1 MTSFTLLLIP
11 HFVQERP
18 WIIFWKNFSIL
29 LKHVFF
35 LCFVLFCPRVL
46 SYFFFYILF
55 LIQDFHIWYFFYILV
70 LFQGF
75 PNNFFLYS
83 CFGSFFHIF
92 VFFVFVFLAFPSYVF
107 VFVFLRRVILVF
119 PVSILSSWP
128 WMYIIPLFSTLN
140 FLLLTLI
147 FSFSDDT
154 SFLSLSFQCTFN

>member
-1 MTSFTLLLIP
+1 MDYF
-11 HFVQERP
+11 
-18 WIIFWKNFSIL
+18 
-29 LKHVFF
+29 LKKLFNLAEACFF
-35 LCFVLFCPRVL
+35 FMFCFVLPKSFVIF
-46 SYFFFYILF
+46 FFFYILF
-55 LIQDFHIWYFFYILV
+55 LIRDFHIWYFFYILV

-107 VFVFLRRVILVF
+107 VFVFLRRIILVF

-128 WMYIIPLFSTLN
+128 WMYIIPLFSPLN

>member
-1 MTSFTLLLIP
+1 MDYF
-11 HFVQERP
+11 
-18 WIIFWKNFSIL
+18 
-29 LKHVFF
+29 LKKLFNLAEACFF

-46 SYFFFYILF
+46 SYFLFYILF
-55 LIQDFHIWYFFYILV
+55 LIRDFHIWYFFYILV

-92 VFFVFVFLAFPSYVF
+92 VFLAFPSYVF
-107 VFVFLRRVILVF
+107 VFVFLRRIILVF

-128 WMYIIPLFSTLN
+128 WMYIIPLFSPLN